1 MKRSSFLKSLLAIPA
16 AIGLAS
22 KIEAKQIEPFDHIP
36 ADDCY
41 EGVMCINGR
50 CMPASEYQC
59 DPDPEYGRCVDCVP
73 TPVKREKRL
82 KNNWSKKPLRIKH
95 VRI

>member
-50 CMPASEYQC
+50 CMPTSEY
-59 DPDPEYGRCVDCVP
+59 DPNEDYGGRCVDCVP
-73 TPVKREKRL
+73 TPVKRKRG
-82 KNNWSKKPLRIKH
+82 KNKKPLRFKH